1 MNKVVHPPTPTD
13 LRRFTRD
20 EREFLEEENGRL
32 RDQVVDAQRVWD
44 LRQVV
49 VVRRAGS
56 VIVQNYDEGVV
67 RRAEEERMGG
77 GNGTGSGEAGE
88 GPPDL
93 EGEDVAQLL
102 EGEGEMERTE
112 SDIEDGGGD
121 VGLAKAKNKGR
132 LRMYRSFELVLK
144 NGRILRF
151 EVSNWIYSY

>member
-1 MNKVVHPPTPTD
+1 MHPPTPTD
-13 LRRFTRD
+13 LRRFTRG

-49 VVRRAGS
+49 GVRRAGS
-56 VIVQNYDEGVV
+56 VIVQNYDEGEV

-77 GNGTGSGEAGE
+77 GNGTGTGTGSGEAGE

-112 SDIEDGGGD
+112 SDIEDEGGD

-144 NGRILRF
+144 NGRILRV
-151 EVSNWIYSY
+151 EVSDWIYS